1 MAFSASVINRVIVE
15 SNRMFATP
23 NATDA
28 GTQEPAIAANFL
40 LRNQRARVDEVLT
53 NGQCVGVKA
62 WYFRTIGI
70 ESVESPTTCTTPTGN
85 PAATLSVNYDTG
97 AIAHAAGYVTDAR
110 CDHDMDFFARESAAV
125 IARLLAV
132 VRRDSN
138 EYIINALAASAQA
151 NVSDFLPDTWDDTT
165 NTPRID
171 VPDEDF
177 TWENLWAFHAVA
189 ANNFLGPD
197 HLMLSGTNFFGDA
210 ELQKYLRLNDDGRAG
225 AAAYGD
231 LNMAFDIRQMD
242 GVLGRRSTF
251 SIDRNA
257 YVFWNTTWSS
267 AAPTFN
273 WAAGNE
279 KWTWTVADPM
289 LMYWRNGSLVPV
301 MYEVEMTKTCVD
313 RIDATTQLQYRYD
326 YYVRLVGGFETV
338 PAGNAAET
346 GILEFTNIG

>member
-1 MAFSASVINRVIVE
+1 
-15 SNRMFATP
+15 
-23 NATDA
+23 
-28 GTQEPAIAANFL
+28 
-40 LRNQRARVDEVLT
+40 
-53 NGQCVGVKA
+53 
-62 WYFRTIGI
+62 
-70 ESVESPTTCTTPTGN
+70 
-85 PAATLSVNYDTG
+85 
-97 AIAHAAGYVTDAR
+97 
-110 CDHDMDFFARESAAV
+110 
-125 IARLLAV
+125 
-132 VRRDSN
+132 
-138 EYIINALAASAQA
+138 
-151 NVSDFLPDTWDDTT
+151 
-165 NTPRID
+165 
-171 VPDEDF
+171 
-177 TWENLWAFHAVA
+177 
-189 ANNFLGPD
+189 
-197 HLMLSGTNFFGDA
+197 
-210 ELQKYLRLNDDGRAG
+210 
-225 AAAYGD
+225 
-231 LNMAFDIRQMD
+231 MD